1 MISEETFIITVFLVA
16 ILTFFFGAWLGRFL
30 VRYPFGR
37 GPVTGKESMIG
48 RYAIVTSVKEDEY
61 EVSLDS
67 QIWSALPA
75 ENLKFSPG
83 EKVKVIGIKGLKLII
98 SMSE

>member
-1 MISEETFIITVFLVA
+1 MV
-16 ILTFFFGAWLGRFL
+16 
-30 VRYPFGR
+30 
-37 GPVTGKESMIG
+37 G

-75 ENLKFSPG
+75 ENLKVSSDT
-83 EKVKVIGIKGLKLII
+83 I
-98 SMSE
+98 SCDILFDYRHC

>member
-1 MISEETFIITVFLVA
+1 MITEETFIITVFLVA

-37 GPVTGKESMIG
+37 GPVTGKESMVG
-48 RYAIVTSVKEDEY
+48 RYAIVTAVKEDEY

-67 QIWSALPA
+67 QIWSY
-75 ENLKFSPG
+75 NG
-83 EKVKVIGIKGLKLII
+83 QEKQKGQVLKLTQYLCTF
-98 SMSE
+98 MKG

>member
-1 MISEETFIITVFLVA
+1 MISEQTFLITILLVA
-16 ILTFFFGAWLGRFL
+16 VLTFFFGAWLGRFL

-37 GPVTGKESMIG
+37 GPVTGKESMVG
-48 RYAIVTSVKEDEY
+48 RYAIVTQVKEGEY

-67 QIWSALPA
+67 QIWSALPS
-75 ENLKFSPG
+75 ENSKFDQG

-98 SMSE
+98 SKYE